1 MNNTGILL
9 IAVGHK
15 NYGQLVGSLA
25 ASIRANNCQI
35 PIHLVYQE
43 DTITRLDEQYLS
55 LFTSKSV
62 IPNECITHK
71 ENTCYIKAKAHMYDL
86 SPFENTLFLDAD
98 ILMLNNGK
106 INEVFEQLKDTD
118 FAIKHSGGTKYDS
131 ETITESSMQWAN
143 LLEVKEAYKFTDEMI
158 WNVHSEFI
166 WWKKNKENKAL
177 FDLWLYNFENLK
189 VKNIEFGGCIPDEL
203 PLWIAMCQKKIVLEG
218 EKYHPIF
225 WPMDSKK
232 QMRISDLKTDY
243 VGLSIGGNTISET
256 QKNNYDILV
265 QLYAKI
271 LNLRYKFLCQP
282 KKRWVAERHTY

>member
-1 MNNTGILL
+1 MDNTGILL

-35 PIHLVYQE
+35 PIHLVYEQ
-43 DTITRLDEQYLS
+43 DTITRLDAQYLA
-55 LFTSKSV
+55 LFTSKSI
-62 IPNECITHK
+62 IPIECITHK
-71 ENTCYIKAKAHMYDL
+71 ENTCYIKSKVHMYDL

-106 INEVFEQLKDTD
+106 INQVFEDLKDVD
-118 FAIKHSGGTKYDS
+118 FTIKHSGGKKFTDESITKD
-131 ETITESSMQWAN
+131 SMQWAN
-143 LLEVKEAYKFTDEMI
+143 LLEVKEAYNFTNEMI

-166 WWKKNKENKAL
+166 WWKKNKENKKL
-177 FDLWLYNFENLK
+177 FDLWIKNFENLK

-203 PLWIAMCQKKIVLEG
+203 PLWISMCQLNTQLIS

-225 WPMDSKK
+225 WPMDSVKI
-232 QMRISDLKTDY
+232 MRITDLKVDY
-243 VGLSIGGNTISET
+243 VGLSIGGNSIAEV

-265 QLYAKI
+265 GLYAKI

-282 KKRWVAERHTY
+282 KKKWVAERHTY